1 MSCSLALPVL
11 LFDVINEIPPVFPI
25 DILYYTTNK
34 QANQSKRR
42 VRYFSLAFYSF
53 VLLGFFAVFAI
64 FFFATILREP
74 NKTACACRNSK
85 DYCHDGHDE
94 SVSIYSAYNE
104 IGVSY
109 LLQYIVCNRTNRKFG
124 SVTERFIKTDATW
137 NRLRWLH
144 T

>member
-11 LFDVINEIPPVFPI
+11 LFDVINGTPPIFPI
-25 DILYYTTNK
+25 DILYYTTNRQK
-34 QANQSKRR
+34 NQLKRR
-42 VRYFSLAFYSF
+42 ARYFSLAFCFS
-53 VLLGFFAVFAI
+53 VLLDFFAAFAI

-74 NKTACACRNSK
+74 NKTACACGNSE

-109 LLQYIVCNRTNRKFG
+109 LLQYIVCNRANRKFR
-124 SVTERFIKTDATW
+124 SVTERFMLLLW
-137 NRLRWLH
+137 
-144 T
+144 